1 MTAKN
6 KARLL
11 LIEDDAGVRRS
22 LQLLLHGER
31 FEVHAFSSA
40 GPALAE
46 MAFWQPTHAVIDYCL
61 PDGDGVEALRAL
73 RANGWNGTAILITAF
88 DTRDVRKAAA
98 DAGFSAV
105 LSKPFADSR
114 LVETLRRG
122 QAAMASAPSATL

>member
-1 MTAKN
+1 MAEEK

-22 LQLLLHGER
+22 LQLLLHGQR

-46 MAFWQPTHAVIDYCL
+46 MAFWQPTHAVIDYYL
-61 PDGDGVEALRAL
+61 PDGDGIGALRAL
-73 RANGWNGTAILITAF
+73 HANGWTGTAVLITAF
-88 DTRDVRKAAA
+88 DTQDLRQKAA
-98 DAGFSAV
+98 DAGFVAV
-105 LSKPFADSR
+105 LSKPFADSK

-122 QAAMASAPSATL
+122 SAAMASTPSAIL

>member
-1 MTAKN
+1 MAAEN

-46 MAFWQPTHAVIDYCL
+46 MAFWQPSHAVIDYRL
-61 PDGDGVEALRAL
+61 PDGDGIEALRAL
-73 RANGWNGTAILITAF
+73 QANGWNGTAVLITAF
-88 DTRDVRKAAA
+88 DTRDLRKAAV

-105 LSKPFADSR
+105 LSKPFADSK

-122 QAAMASAPSATL
+122 PAAMASAPSATL

>member
-1 MTAKN
+1 MAAET

-22 LQLLLHGER
+22 LQLLLQGER
-31 FEVHAFSSA
+31 FEVHAFASA
-40 GPALAE
+40 RPALAE
-46 MAFWQPTHAVIDYCL
+46 MAFWQPSHAVIDYRL
-61 PDGDGVEALRAL
+61 PDGDGIQALRAL
-73 RANGWNGTAILITAF
+73 QAIGWNGTAVLITAF
-88 DTRDVRKAAA
+88 DTQDLRKTAV

-122 QAAMASAPSATL
+122 PATMASTPSATL